1 MGQKRTTKLREYEG
15 VVRIKR
21 KKSER
26 KTESDRGGRMEEVK
40 AKKESKQENWRENGK
55 GEDGRERERE
65 IGNEGYRHTGN
76 VLTATCR
83 RQTS

>member
-1 MGQKRTTKLREYEG
+1 
-15 VVRIKR
+15 
-21 KKSER
+21 
-26 KTESDRGGRMEEVK
+26 MEEVK